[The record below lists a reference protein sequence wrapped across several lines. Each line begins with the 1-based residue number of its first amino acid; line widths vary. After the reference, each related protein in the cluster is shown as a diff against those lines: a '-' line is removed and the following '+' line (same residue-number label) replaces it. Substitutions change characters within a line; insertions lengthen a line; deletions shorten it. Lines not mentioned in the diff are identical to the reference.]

1 MTKQKNT
8 YKYSNFGNNVVDLR
22 ESRDFSQTYLADL
35 LNLNKNVLGRIER
48 RERPLR
54 DVEILK
60 LAEIFKVSTDLIL
73 DNKTEVDLDE
83 QEKFLDYRRN
93 NQKDISKQIPYFI
106 EYLER
111 EPGLTFEGRELSR
124 EERKDIAVAFEVVNR
139 LIGEKLSQK

>member
-22 ESRDFSQTYLADL
+22 ESRDFSQTDLADL

-48 RERPLR
+48 GERPLR

-73 DNKTEVDLDE
+73 DNKKQVDLDE
-83 QEKFLDYRRN
+83 QEKFFDYQRN

-111 EPGLTFEGRELSR
+111 EPGLTFEGSELSR
-124 EERKDIAVAFEVVNR
+124 EEKKDIAVAFEVVNR
-139 LIGEKLSQK
+139 LIGEKLLRK

>member
-22 ESRDFSQTYLADL
+22 ESRDFSQTHLADL

-48 RERPLR
+48 GERSLR

-73 DNKTEVDLDE
+73 DNKTEVDFDE
-83 QEKFLDYRRN
+83 QEKFLDYQRN

-124 EERKDIAVAFEVVNR
+124 EERKDIAMAFEVVNR
-139 LIGEKLSQK
+139 LIGEKLLRK

>member
-8 YKYSNFGNNVVDLR
+8 YEYSNFGKNVVDLR
-22 ESRDFSQTYLADL
+22 EMKNFSQTHLADL
-35 LNLNKNVLGRIER
+35 LSLNKNVLGRIER
-48 RERPLR
+48 GERPLR

-111 EPGLTFEGRELSR
+111 EPGLTFERRELSH

-139 LIGEKLSQK
+139 LIGEKLLRK

>member
-22 ESRDFSQTYLADL
+22 ESRDFSQTHLADL

-48 RERPLR
+48 GERPLR

-73 DNKTEVDLDE
+73 DIKTQVDLDE
-83 QEKFLDYRRN
+83 QEKFFDYRRN

-124 EERKDIAVAFEVVNR
+124 EERKDIAMAFEVVNR
-139 LIGEKLSQK
+139 LIDEKLLRK

>member
-35 LNLNKNVLGRIER
+35 LSLNKNVLGRIER
-48 RERPLR
+48 GERPLR

-83 QEKFLDYRRN
+83 QEKFLDYQRN

-111 EPGLTFEGRELSR
+111 ESGLTFEGRGLSH

-139 LIGEKLSQK
+139 LIGEKLLRK